1 MGLKAEAISKMGMS
15 ERGDGGRWYVF
26 SPSLPS
32 VFTLHHFLRPS
43 AVLYKPN
50 WEGELRRVL
59 NSKVVAHEL
68 SHFWF
73 GNLVTPRWWDALWL
87 SEGAATFFASLI
99 LNKVGSGQFPV
110 PPITFKLYESAC
122 LKRAT
127 NGPSFVYKNQS
138 VNLSRTVPLKT
149 IQ

>member
-1 MGLKAEAISKMGMS
+1 M
-15 ERGDGGRWYVF
+15 F
-26 SPSLPS
+26 SVLLYTHSDHSSPC
-32 VFTLHHFLRPS
+32 FRPS

-99 LNKVGSGQFPV
+99 LNKVGTVQFP
-110 PPITFKLYESAC
+110 T
-122 LKRAT
+122 
-127 NGPSFVYKNQS
+127 
-138 VNLSRTVPLKT
+138 PLIKFRL
-149 IQ
+149 

>member
-1 MGLKAEAISKMGMS
+1 M
-15 ERGDGGRWYVF
+15 
-26 SPSLPS
+26 
-32 VFTLHHFLRPS
+32 FTLLHVFRPS

-68 SHFWF
+68 SHVWF

-99 LNKVGSGQFPV
+99 LNKVGSVQFPV
-110 PPITFKLYESAC
+110 PP
-122 LKRAT
+122 LKFR
-127 NGPSFVYKNQS
+127 
-138 VNLSRTVPLKT
+138 L
-149 IQ
+149 

>member
-1 MGLKAEAISKMGMS
+1 MFNHQNNQELKKDTVWALGYLYYYLLIIYNKVIAVATSMKGIFKVLMMGSCM
-15 ERGDGGRWYVF
+15 F
-26 SPSLPS
+26 SVLLYTHSDYSSPC
-32 VFTLHHFLRPS
+32 FRPS

-99 LNKVGSGQFPV
+99 LNKVGTVQF
-110 PPITFKLYESAC
+110 S
-122 LKRAT
+122 
-127 NGPSFVYKNQS
+127 
-138 VNLSRTVPLKT
+138 VPLIKFRL
-149 IQ
+149 

>member
-1 MGLKAEAISKMGMS
+1 MMGSCM
-15 ERGDGGRWYVF
+15 F
-26 SPSLPS
+26 SILLYTHSDHSSPC
-32 VFTLHHFLRPS
+32 FRPS

-99 LNKVGSGQFPV
+99 LNKVGTVQF
-110 PPITFKLYESAC
+110 S
-122 LKRAT
+122 
-127 NGPSFVYKNQS
+127 
-138 VNLSRTVPLKT
+138 VPLIKFRLWKRLALNSVKQKNVAYPSGLELEKRC
-149 IQ
+149 IARVSL